1 MWGANVAVSIAPK
14 VVRTQRIYGNQ
25 NNGRRTTGK
34 NGRGKGR
41 QNAKQETF
49 PKAWKPANQNWNRS
63 EKLMTLE
70 LEDPLR

>member
-1 MWGANVAVSIAPK
+1 MRGPNVAVSIATK

-25 NNGRRTTGK
+25 NNGRRTSGK
-34 NGRGKGR
+34 NGTGNGR
-41 QNAKQETF
+41 QNAKQETL
-49 PKAWKPANQNWNRS
+49 PKTWKPANQNWNRS